1 MSEARQKKM
10 RSSAIEDILA
20 ESNEI
25 FKKYL
30 WNYRIA
36 FCNLWKIA
44 RIITRKG
51 RVIKIK
57 RSC

>member
-10 RSSAIEDILA
+10 RNSAIEDILA

-25 FKKYL
+25 FKRYL

-36 FCNLWKIA
+36 FYNLWKIA
-44 RIITRKG
+44 RIIIRKE
-51 RVIKIK
+51 RVIKVK

>member
-1 MSEARQKKM
+1 M
-10 RSSAIEDILA
+10 RNSAIEDILA

-25 FKKYL
+25 FKRYL

-36 FCNLWKIA
+36 FYNLWKIA
-44 RIITRKG
+44 RIIIRKE
-51 RVIKIK
+51 RVIKVK